1 MHITLLLPPPTHTH
15 TPFSLMFWTDWGRYP
30 KIERANLD
38 GSDRIAIV
46 SENLTYPNGLAIDY
60 ESNLLYWCDAGTN
73 VIEYSDFDGE

>member
-1 MHITLLLPPPTHTH
+1 MIVCIYLSLSLSL
-15 TPFSLMFWTDWGRYP
+15 PFSLMFWTDWGRYP

-38 GSDRIAIV
+38 GSDRIAIA

-73 VIEYSDFDGE
+73 VIEYSDFDGG